1 VVITDPT
8 VSAGVLA
15 GGTEDRKGFSVASA
29 GDIAVAA
36 TANPTSSNKLRLV
49 NVAALSFVSAFRLVG
64 IDTLLGLSILIGWCC
79 PADRAKLWVLQQR
92 PHLSDTFDAFD
103 IHDPLH

>member
-1 VVITDPT
+1 LSVVITDPT

-36 TANPTSSNKLRLV
+36 TANPASSNKLRLV
-49 NVAALSFVSAFRLVG
+49 KVAALSFASVPSFRLLG
-64 IDTLLGLSILIGWCC
+64 IHALLRLRKFYWLGVARQIHTIMCVEEK
-79 PADRAKLWVLQQR
+79 A
-92 PHLSDTFDAFD
+92 AF
-103 IHDPLH
+103 L